1 MNSEILKN
9 KINSIADFLG
19 CNEEELQIETLS
31 LIQEVLNDIVLE
43 MEDMTWLWND
53 EDTIINLHR
62 LKTKVQTKF
71 WITL

>member
-1 MNSEILKN
+1 MNAKILKN

-19 CNEEELQIETLS
+19 CNENELQIETLW
-31 LIQEVLNDIVLE
+31 LIQEILNDIVLE

-53 EDTIINLHR
+53 EDTIINLQQ
-62 LKTKVQTKF
+62 LKNKVQTKF